1 MQLSTSSLKVEAA
14 NKRLHLSSTRS
25 QSAFSRSVGV
35 GLELSV
41 SSKSHC
47 IHFHEFEKMEN
58 TDEGLQLS
66 VEHKSDAGELA
77 LTLRI
82 APHAIAGLVFILSI
96 ENLGCTPLRINRLIP
111 FRIATQNADEF
122 SLGQNLWD
130 LSIFKMGWQSWSATR
145 AYEIKD
151 SAKSPWLRF
160 MREMEENPANPSA
173 GISGHFVSEQMTI
186 LAGKVGGET
195 IGMGFLTCL
204 RGFGDIRVHGKKT
217 PGAPFLM
224 EASYHL
230 DGIELGAGQSVSSEP
245 LWFDYSSSTNEAAQ
259 NWADFCGKAMKA
271 RTSLGAP
278 VGWCSWYHY
287 YTRISEKE
295 MHKNL
300 DRLSELKNKLSVKFV
315 QLDDGFQTNI
325 GDWLTANDKF
335 PSGVPKL
342 MADIRDKGFAPGIWT
357 APFLAR
363 PRSKLFKDHPD
374 WFLKDEKGQP
384 RSGGFNPLW
393 GGRVYALDPTHPEA
407 LGHIRHVFKIL
418 RDEWKVE
425 FFKIDFCYSAALPA
439 TRYDPNSTRA
449 SALRLGLETIREAIG
464 DAFLLGCG
472 CPLGPAVGI
481 VDAMRIGCDVTPKW
495 DNKILSALATD
506 ENVLSTR
513 HALRNVMTR
522 AFMHGR
528 LWINDPDCLMIR
540 RRKNRLSLEEIQ
552 SMASVYAVT
561 GGMLLLSDD
570 MDLVEADR
578 LDLAE
583 KTIALR
589 TDGAR
594 VEGLLESPFPDT
606 AAAKT
611 ESGYL
616 ILIANWS
623 DAPQKR
629 KLNLSQY
636 IPADGVNNIVEIWSG
651 KNITAHNG
659 VCDLGTL
666 NTHESKLLQI
676 HRPSKLP

>member
-14 NKRLHLSSTRS
+14 NKRLHLCSTRS
-25 QSAFSRSVGV
+25 QSVFMRGVGV
-35 GLELSV
+35 GLELTYN
-41 SSKSHC
+41 SKSQC
-47 IHFHEFEKMEN
+47 LHFHEFEKIEN
-58 TDEGLQLS
+58 TVGGFQLS
-66 VEHKSDAGELA
+66 VEHKSNAGELA

-82 APHAIAGLVFILSI
+82 TPHALTGFVFRLSI
-96 ENLGCTPLRINRLIP
+96 ENFGRTPLRINRLIP
-111 FRIATQNADEF
+111 FRLATQNADEF
-122 SLGQNLWD
+122 SLGQNPLD

-173 GISGHFVSEQMTI
+173 GIPGHFLSEQMTV
-186 LAGKVGGET
+186 LASKVGGET
-195 IGMGFLTCL
+195 LGMGFLTCL
-204 RGFGDIRVHGKKT
+204 RGFGDIRVHSKES
-217 PGAPFLM
+217 PSAPFFL

-230 DGIELGAGQSVSSEP
+230 DGIELGARQSVSSEP
-245 LWFDYSSSTNEAAQ
+245 LWFDFPSSTTDAAQ
-259 NWADFCGKAMKA
+259 NWADFCGEAMKA
-271 RTSLGAP
+271 RTALGAP

-287 YTRISEKE
+287 YTGINEKE
-295 MHKNL
+295 MRKNL
-300 DRLSELKNKLSVKFV
+300 SRLTQLKDKLSIKFI

-325 GDWLTANDKF
+325 GDWLTSNDKF

-363 PRSKLFKDHPD
+363 PRSRIFQDHPD
-374 WFLKDEKGQP
+374 WFLKDEKGRP

-393 GGRVYALDPTHPEA
+393 GGRVYALDPTHPRA
-407 LGHIRHVFKIL
+407 LEHIHNIFKTM

-495 DNKILSALATD
+495 DNKILSTLATD

-540 RRKNRLSLEEIQ
+540 RRKNKLTLREIQ

-594 VEGLLESPFPDT
+594 VEGLMASPFPDT
-606 AAAKT
+606 AVAKT

-616 ILIANWS
+616 VLVANWS

-629 KLNLSQY
+629 IINLSHY
-636 IPADGVNNIVEIWSG
+636 FPVDGVNNIVEIWSG
-651 KNITAHNG
+651 KNITAING
-659 VCDLGTL
+659 VCNLGTL
-666 NTHESKLLQI
+666 NAHESKLLQI
-676 HRPSKLP
+676 QTQSK